1 MSYILLHL
9 KNLRTRSGILG
20 MSVWSSRKRALD
32 SYCVS
37 GVDIRCTLVDC
48 GNRKNR
54 VETKLKQVQ
63 NWMRLLPGVGGS
75 ELSKG

>member
-9 KNLRTRSGILG
+9 KNLRTCSRILG

-54 VETKLKQVQ
+54 EETKLKSGPKLDEAVT
-63 NWMRLLPGVGGS
+63 WS
-75 ELSKG
+75 EWK